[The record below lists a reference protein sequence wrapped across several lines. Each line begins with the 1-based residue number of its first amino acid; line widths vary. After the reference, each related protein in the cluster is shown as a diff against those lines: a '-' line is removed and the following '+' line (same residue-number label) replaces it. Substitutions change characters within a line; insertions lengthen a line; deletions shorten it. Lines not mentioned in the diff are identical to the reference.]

1 MPSTRKQKAREKK
14 SRQSDVMSDLENVD
28 IMLGSY
34 SRNELDCQLGER
46 EAELDLESNGP
57 QTSNTISEDFRSLIN
72 TNSREN
78 SEITIETA
86 RLINN
91 EITSQMTRKLDEIRS
106 DLNSQILEVIN
117 SAITEKVL
125 PSIQNVL
132 GVQNPESDAIRD
144 SQSGRLNRSPED
156 RFGHMDRQSQRL
168 NEGLRERSNSVDH
181 WSNRLN
187 KGRRDQSSHMSHWS
201 RGLDRGHRVCSGQ
214 TDHQSHRPGS
224 SSGEQYG
231 QADYR
236 FPGPDKGSKC
246 YSGVSAHMSTR
257 PDNSSG
263 GQLGPHDQQN
273 NMKTDKKFSNQRG
286 LNREIS
292 TDSQTSEQDC
302 DMVTGANYTPIRF
315 LSSLPD
321 VPCNPKNPCKI
332 QKTLMAN
339 PWTPP
344 NRSQVTH
351 YRTPLPIPSIDLL
364 TYW

>member
-1 MPSTRKQKAREKK
+1 MPSTRKQKAREKR

-28 IMLGSY
+28 IMLGNY
-34 SRNELDCQLGER
+34 SRNELDSQLGER
-46 EAELDLESNGP
+46 ETELDLEFNGP
-57 QTSNTISEDFRSLIN
+57 QTANPISEDFRSLIN

-86 RLINN
+86 RLLNS
-91 EITSQMTRKLDEIRS
+91 EITSQVTRKLDEIRS

-125 PSIQNVL
+125 PSIQNIL

-144 SQSGRLNRSPED
+144 SQSGRLNKSPED

-168 NEGLRERSNSVDH
+168 NVGLRECSNSVDH

-187 KGRRDQSSHMSHWS
+187 NKGRRDQSCHTSHRS
-201 RGLDRGHRVCSGQ
+201 RGLDRDHRVCSGQ
-214 TDHQSHRPGS
+214 TDHQSNRPS
-224 SSGEQYG
+224 SNSGEQYG

-236 FPGPDKGSKC
+236 SPGPDKGSKC
-246 YSGVSAHMSTR
+246 YSGVSALRSTR

-273 NMKTDKKFSNQRG
+273 SMKIDKKFSSHRG

-292 TDSQTSEQDC
+292 TDSQTSDQDC
-302 DMVTGANYTPIRF
+302 DMVTGANHTPHTVPEF
-315 LSSLPD
+315 LTGRPMQSQEPLQNPED
-321 VPCNPKNPCKI
+321 THGEPLDPTQQVPGD
-332 QKTLMAN
+332 A
-339 PWTPP
+339 
-344 NRSQVTH
+344 
-351 YRTPLPIPSIDLL
+351 LPIPSIDLL